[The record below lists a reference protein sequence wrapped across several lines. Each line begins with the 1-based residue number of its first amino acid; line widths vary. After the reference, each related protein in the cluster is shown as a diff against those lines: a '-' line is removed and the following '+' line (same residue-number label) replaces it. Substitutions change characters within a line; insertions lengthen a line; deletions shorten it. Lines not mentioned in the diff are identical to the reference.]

1 MISEKE
7 IYARNWYCEDQID
20 SDRMMKSES
29 LGNKGTRFDHKGV
42 TDKTQQCN
50 FLTELQY
57 FRVTTGILLR
67 TKYTTKGKYTQ
78 HEGPLTDGI
87 SQKIRLELH

>member
-20 SDRMMKSES
+20 SARMMKLES

-57 FRVTTGILLR
+57 FRVTTGILLQ
-67 TKYTTKGKYTQ
+67 TKYTTKGQVYAAR
-78 HEGPLTDGI
+78 GSLN
-87 SQKIRLELH
+87 